1 MMREEGRY
9 FLFMKRIFKYLF
21 FLSLL
26 GVGAITIL
34 TVWANLSVVRA
45 SRPYVTDDISK
56 LNPVK
61 VGLVLGTSRNIKSG
75 SKNTFFFNRI
85 DAAVELF
92 ESGKIKYIIV
102 SGDNS
107 EKSYNEPQDMREE
120 LVKKGIPDDAIF
132 LDYAGFRTL
141 DSVIRAHEIF
151 GQNTF
156 IIISQKF
163 HNERAVYLARKNDIE
178 AYGYNAKEVEPIQGL
193 KTKVR
198 EFFAR
203 DKVFIDLLLGV
214 DPKFMGEKIKI
225 E

>member
-1 MMREEGRY
+1 MREEGRY